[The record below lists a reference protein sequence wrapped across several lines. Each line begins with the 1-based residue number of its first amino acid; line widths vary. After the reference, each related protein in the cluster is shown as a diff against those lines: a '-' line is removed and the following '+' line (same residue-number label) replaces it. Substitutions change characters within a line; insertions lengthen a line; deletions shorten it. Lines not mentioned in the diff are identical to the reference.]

1 MQISQNY
8 KTSVISMKGFSLVSQ
23 SLPDHTHLPTLEILP
38 RDMHLVANPGAAK
51 IVKGLGYKNVTVLE
65 HGESTTVANG
75 RLTITAVAG
84 TRLTL
89 WTLAYEP

>member
-1 MQISQNY
+1 
-8 KTSVISMKGFSLVSQ
+8 MKGFSLVSQ

-38 RDMHLVANPGAAK
+38 RDMHVVANPGAAK